1 MDMLTFGVVPTAGSL
16 FGTLAPMELLSQIN
30 MDLSN
35 SGFFNS
41 IDDRLS
47 ECRQAFI
54 TNVVE
59 PVRTIGNTALNII
72 GSVLGGNRIIPI
84 TEEDMLRT
92 IPTCMHMPILQYA
105 PMKKLFDQGRI
116 FGFGYDFVPEEDPYG
131 RLINNGTCEDV
142 LASLDEND
150 EITLTWEWRS
160 DDPDLSFEEIDAI
173 EETRN
178 FIDRFLAESNMDP
191 TDYGNLRG

>member
-1 MDMLTFGVVPTAGSL
+1 MSMLTFGVVPTPGSL
-16 FGTLAPMELLSQIN
+16 FGTLAPKELLSQIN
-30 MDLSN
+30 MDLTN

-54 TNVVE
+54 TNVIE
-59 PVRTIGNTALNII
+59 PVRNIGNTALNII

-84 TEEDMLRT
+84 TEEDMLRA

-105 PMKKLFDQGRI
+105 PVKKLFDQGRI
-116 FGFGYDFVPEEDPYG
+116 FGFGYDYVPDEDPYG
-131 RLINNGTCEDV
+131 RLINNGTCFDV
-142 LASLDEND
+142 LDNMDEND
-150 EITLTWEWRS
+150 EITLTWEFRS
-160 DDPDLSFEEIDAI
+160 DDPELSFEDLDAI

-178 FIDRFLAESNMDP
+178 FIDKFLLESNLDP